1 MRALLFIL
9 KFAFCSHQDDYFEHY
24 PSESL
29 TCFEAK
35 AFCEE
40 KGGALAN

>member
-1 MRALLFIL
+1 MRVLIYIL
-9 KFAFCSHQDDYFEHY
+9 KFAFGSHQDDYFEHY

-29 TCFEAK
+29 TWLEAK

-40 KGGALAN
+40 KGGALAH